1 MNDIRLNGIL
11 KRFKPLTN
19 IFIGVFGKNELKAT
33 SYPFCL
39 ISNESNYGTKGT
51 HWVALYFDV
60 AGNCDYFDSYGQP
73 PKKEIQDFMNK
84 HAKSIQVNTKQFQS
98 IDSDVCG
105 QYCIYFLT
113 KRALHHSMH
122 EILSVFNENRHN
134 ENDVYVLDFIHNKFN
149 C

>member
-1 MNDIRLNGIL
+1 MNDIRLNSIL

-60 AGNCDYFDSYGQP
+60 AGNCDYFDSYGQL

-113 KRALHHSMH
+113 KP
-122 EILSVFNENRHN
+122 
-134 ENDVYVLDFIHNKFN
+134 
-149 C
+149 

>member
-1 MNDIRLNGIL
+1 MNDIRLNSIL
-11 KRFKPLTN
+11 KCFKPLTN
-19 IFIGVFGKNELKAT
+19 IFIGVFGKNELKAV

-39 ISNESNYGTKGT
+39 ISNESNYGTKGM

-60 AGNCDYFDSYGQP
+60 SGNCDYFDSYGQP
-73 PKKEIQDFMNK
+73 PKKEIQEFMNK
-84 HAKSIQVNTKQFQS
+84 HAKSIQGNTKQFQN
-98 IDSDVCG
+98 IDSDFCK

-113 KRALHHSMH
+113 KRALQNKMH
-122 EILSVFNENRHN
+122 EILRVFTENRCN